1 MIRLALCLALAPVA
15 TLADDAP
22 IGRQV
27 GQRVA
32 NFKLD
37 DVETGKEVSL
47 LALARGGAKGAV
59 LYFTG
64 VDCPVGDASMPRLV
78 ELAATYKDKGIVV
91 LAINANKDE
100 SVEAV
105 RAHAKKLGLTF
116 PTLKDPGNRVADRF
130 LVERTCEAILIDGRA
145 TVRYR
150 GAIDERHG
158 STGKLAG
165 APRAYLAEAID
176 ALLAGNPVETT
187 ATTVVGCPIKRAETP
202 ASAAAKLPRI
212 RAAAA
217 TIVEAL
223 KDAEKVEV
231 GPVTYAGE
239 VASILQEKCQSCHRP
254 GQAGPFPLLSFD
266 DARRKSAGIKAVVE
280 ERRMPPWH
288 ADPRHG
294 TFENDRSLSPKQRA
308 TLMAWVDQGTPAGDL
323 AKAPA
328 AKAWPEGWSVGTPD
342 VVFTLPAEQIVPAQ
356 GEVAYQYFSIP
367 TGFTE
372 DKWVQSIECRPS
384 DRSVVHHIICF
395 LKPAKGQRGEGEH
408 LGGYAP
414 GDMPSVYHPGVAK
427 RIPAGSDL
435 LLQVHYTPTG
445 KMLKERASVGLIFAK
460 EPPTHR
466 AITMGIA
473 NGRLKIPAGDPNA
486 EVVKRWEVKEEVNL
500 LSFMPHMHLRG
511 KDFKYTLISP
521 DGSREVLLSVP
532 AYDFAWQS
540 YYRLAVPRLLKPGMA
555 IECVAHYDNSAA
567 NPANPD
573 PTKEVRWGDQTW
585 EEMMIGYV
593 DIVPTKPI
601 APGAAEARKPATNAA
616 VARRVL
622 GRLAGVR

>member
-1 MIRLALCLALAPVA
+1 MSRTCTCLALLALAYLPQA
-15 TLADDAP
+15 RADDAP

-47 LALARGGAKGAV
+47 FALARGGSKGAV
-59 LYFTG
+59 LVFTG
-64 VDCPVGDASMPRLV
+64 VDCPAGDASMPRLIA
-78 ELAATYKDKGIVV
+78 LADTYKSKGISV
-91 LAINANKDE
+91 LAINAHADE
-100 SVEAV
+100 SAEAV
-105 RAHAKKLGLTF
+105 AAHAKKLGLTF
-116 PTLKDPGNRVADRF
+116 PTLKDKGNAVADRF
-130 LVERTCEAILIDGRA
+130 LVERTCEVILIDNRA

-150 GAIDERHG
+150 GALDERHG
-158 STGKLAG
+158 STGQLAD
-165 APRAYLAEAID
+165 APKAYLADAID
-176 ALLAGNPVETT
+176 AVLAGKPVETT
-187 ATTVVGCPIKRAETP
+187 ATSVVGCPIKRAETP
-202 ASAAAKLPRI
+202 AALSAKLPRI
-212 RAAAA
+212 RPAAPE
-217 TIVEAL
+217 IVEAL
-223 KDAEKVEV
+223 QAKEEKVEV

-239 VASILQEKCQSCHRP
+239 VAGILQEKCQSCHRP
-254 GQAGPFPLLSFD
+254 GQAGPFSLLSYD
-266 DARRKSAGIKAVVE
+266 DARRKSAGIKAVVD

-294 TFENDRSLSPKQRA
+294 TFENDRSLSARQRA

-323 AKAPA
+323 AKASA
-328 AKAWPEGWSVGTPD
+328 AKNWPEGWSVGTPD
-342 VVFTLPAEQIVPAQ
+342 VVFTLPEEQIVPAQ
-356 GEVAYQYFSIP
+356 GEVAYQYFTIP

-395 LKPAKGQRGEGEH
+395 LKPTKGERGQGEH

-414 GDMPSVYHPGVAK
+414 GDMPSVYHPGIAK
-427 RIPAGSDL
+427 RIPAGAVL
-435 LLQVHYTPTG
+435 LLQIHYTPTG
-445 KMLKERASVGLIFAK
+445 KVRTERATVGFIFAK

-473 NGRLKIPAGDPNA
+473 NNRFKISPGDDNA
-486 EVVKRWEVKEEVNL
+486 EVVKRWEVKEEVRL

-511 KDFKYTLISP
+511 KDFKYTLVDT
-521 DGSREVLLSVP
+521 DGRREVLLSVP

-540 YYRLAVPRLLKPGMA
+540 YYRLAEPRLLKPGMA
-555 IECVAHYDNSAA
+555 IECVAHFDNSDK

-593 DIVPTKPI
+593 DIIPTKPI
-601 APGAAEARKPATNAA
+601 GPRATDAKPPTGA
-616 VARRVL
+616 
-622 GRLAGVR
+622 GGF